1 MCIPWMLSPCCSN
14 SLSQE
19 RRILCYPFLPQI
31 LPPPRGT
38 SRPGTSP
45 VPSTPH
51 SHTPYMQVPLAAPSA
66 LLTQGWHIA
75 LQAGA
80 EQHPARGSTQGRQP

>member
-1 MCIPWMLSPCCSN
+1 MGCT
-14 SLSQE
+14 SLLLQQPLPGE
-19 RRILCYPFLPQI
+19 TFLPFYPFLPQI

-38 SRPGTSP
+38 SRPGTSL

-51 SHTPYMQVPLAAPSA
+51 SHTPYMQAPLTAPGA

-80 EQHPARGSTQGRQP
+80 EQYPAQGSTQGRQP